1 MWVEALQTFNCT
13 AETTR
18 HLFFNH
24 VIARFGVPLQ
34 LVTKHGSHFEETI
47 LKEFSYLLKF
57 KHQFSNPYITPRVM
71 DRWRPSTKSWKQYS
85 NERWISTNLI
95 GIVFF
100 LQFFG
105 ITKYKKKTITWFTPF
120 HLVDVV
126 ESVLPIEFQ
135 ILSLHLTVEVPPENT
150 SIEKHFL
157 TLEKEYEDRHVAL

>member
-1 MWVEALQTFNCT
+1 MPTVNCI
-13 AETTR
+13 AKTTT

-34 LVTKHGSHFEETI
+34 LVSNYGSHFEDTI
-47 LKEFSYLLKF
+47 FKELSYLLKF
-57 KHQFSNPYITPRVM
+57 KHQFSHPPITPRVM

-85 NERWISTNLI
+85 NERWISTNPI
-95 GIVFF
+95 GIIFF

-105 ITKYKKKTITWFTPF
+105 ITKLKKTTTWFTPF

-135 ILSLHLTVEVPPENT
+135 ILSLHLTVEVLPENT
-150 SIEKHFL
+150 SIEQHFL
-157 TLEKEYEDRHVAL
+157 TLEKEYEDHHVALW